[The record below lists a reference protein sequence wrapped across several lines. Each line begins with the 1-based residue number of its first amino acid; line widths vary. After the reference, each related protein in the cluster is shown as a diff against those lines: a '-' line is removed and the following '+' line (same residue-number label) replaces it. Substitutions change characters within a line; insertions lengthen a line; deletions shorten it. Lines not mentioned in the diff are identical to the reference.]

1 MVGSKRFELST
12 SSVSR
17 KRSNQLSYEP
27 VFSTTWLFLG
37 GSSEP
42 LLRTRGEARSDTKGF
57 YHRAPVHPERDV
69 SVATLELYDR
79 AWPTEQ
85 MVKRIGELRDGESHR
100 FRLTRTSAA
109 STPIS
114 TVQMGYRQE
123 RIRIPRL
130 KEEQKLLIP
139 SPRSRSSLTDSEN
152 RYRRR

>member
-42 LLRTRGEARSDTKGF
+42 LLRTRGGTRSDTKGF

-69 SVATLELYDR
+69 SVATLELYHR

-85 MVKRIGELRDGESHR
+85 MVKRIGELRDRG
-100 FRLTRTSAA
+100 
-109 STPIS
+109 IS
-114 TVQMGYRQE
+114 PVSVNTYLRRIDAYFNVQMGYRQE

-139 SPRSRSSLTDSEN
+139 SPRAGHL
-152 RYRRR
+152 

>member
-1 MVGSKRFELST
+1 MVGSRRLELPT

-85 MVKRIGELRDGESHR
+85 MVKRIGELRDRG
-100 FRLTRTSAA
+100 
-109 STPIS
+109 IS
-114 TVQMGYRQE
+114 PVSVNTYLR
-123 RIRIPRL
+123 RIDAYFNC
-130 KEEQKLLIP
+130 
-139 SPRSRSSLTDSEN
+139 SDGV
-152 RYRRR
+152 